1 MNVTVKT
8 SLYREVVSD
17 SLCFHEDATEWR
29 MLGKSPMGVLG
40 LQLQVSWM
48 QTHVEA
54 TSPSFLSLDYSFTP
68 SQYKR
73 AALA

>member
-1 MNVTVKT
+1 
-8 SLYREVVSD
+8 
-17 SLCFHEDATEWR
+17 
-29 MLGKSPMGVLG
+29 MGVLG
-40 LQLQVSWM
+40 LQLQVPWM